1 MSQERWGHGGAQPQS
16 IRFQMHM
23 NDQLLALLKLWGE
36 IAWAAFEPQF

>member
-1 MSQERWGHGGAQPQS
+1 MSQERWGHGGAQQQS

-36 IAWAAFEPQF
+36 IARAPFEPQF